1 LSGSSGFPLLS
12 FVSLLLLHPLD
23 CFVTFDSRLGC
34 FLVYLLL
41 HLLQLSV
48 FYFFRFV
55 GYILLD
61 LYDSSVLIGL
71 KFSNLCSLFVG
82 LVLHLL
88 LHFSVS
94 LGLHFLLGL
103 SGSCGF
109 HLLSLV
115 SLFLHYL
122 QLSVL
127 FFLRFVGLVF
137 PHLLDYSVS
146 YGMF

>member
-1 LSGSSGFPLLS
+1 VRFDRFGCFL
-12 FVSLLLLHPLD
+12 VSLLLH
-23 CFVTFDSRLGC
+23 
-34 FLVYLLL
+34 
-41 HLLQLSV
+41 HLQLSV
-48 FYFFRFV
+48 IFFFRFV
-55 GYILLD
+55 GYVLHD
-61 LYDSSVLIGL
+61 LYYSSVLFGL
-71 KFSNLCSLFVG
+71 KFSKLCSLSVG
-82 LVLHLL
+82 PVFHLL